1 MASQKHT
8 SDPDMRR
15 CWNYDFCWTPE
26 HLTQEQMQPLRHTMD
41 DLASDCI
48 KPLAKLTSEKNSSG
62 NSKPNI
68 MKLDMYALLRDNHEK
83 HEALTRLWEQ
93 INTVPDWVDW
103 AQIERGQKV
112 YYRYGH
118 SMGIAVG
125 DILNFCLW
133 HDTFD

>member
-1 MASQKHT
+1 
-8 SDPDMRR
+8 
-15 CWNYDFCWTPE
+15 
-26 HLTQEQMQPLRHTMD
+26 MQPLRHTMD

-48 KPLAKLTSEKNSSG
+48 DPLTKLASEG
-62 NSKPNI
+62 LPQGDSKPDL
-68 MKLDMYALLRDNHEK
+68 MKLDTYALLRDNHEK
-83 HEALTRLWEQ
+83 HEALQRLWEQ

-125 DILNFCLW
+125 EASSLTCL
-133 HDTFD
+133 HDLLVDKIY

>member
-1 MASQKHT
+1 MMAAQKNRT
-8 SDPDMRR
+8 DPDMRR
-15 CWNYDFCWTPE
+15 CWNYEFRWTPE
-26 HLTQEQMQPLRHTMD
+26 HLTQEQMQPLRHVMD

-48 KPLAKLTSEKNSSG
+48 EPLTLLASQDKTLAG
-62 NSKPNI
+62 SKPDL

-125 DILNFCLW
+125 DILMFCICA
-133 HDTFD
+133 